1 MKILD
6 KEFEIFI
13 PKEKIHQRIQEL
25 ANDLSYKLEGKD
37 PLFVAILN
45 GAFMFASDLFKEISI
60 PARIT
65 FIKTASYE
73 GTETTGRVQKLIGLK
88 EEIKD
93 QHIVLVDDIF
103 DTGLT
108 MQAVCE
114 EMRKQNP
121 ASVSVLTLL
130 DKVSKHKTDLRI
142 DFKGFEIPDKF
153 VLGYGLDYNGY
164 GRNLKD
170 IYALADRIKI

>member
-13 PKEKIHQRIQEL
+13 PKEKIQLRIQEL
-25 ANDLSYKLEGKD
+25 ASDLSSKLEGKD
-37 PLFVAILN
+37 PLFIAILN
-45 GAFMFASDLFKEISI
+45 GAFMFASDLFKEIEI

-65 FIKTASYE
+65 FVKTTSYV
-73 GTETTGRVQKLIGLK
+73 GTETTGRVQQLIGLK
-88 EEIKD
+88 EDISG

-114 EMRKQNP
+114 EMRKKNP
-121 ASVSVLTLL
+121 ASISVLTLL
-130 DKVSKHKTDLRI
+130 DKVSKHKTDLAI

-170 IYALADRIKI
+170 IYALAE